1 MTHGW
6 FLLAQD
12 INWVMP
18 IYATVFDALHQ
29 DNVPFLVIGGHA
41 VVLHG
46 HQRNTFDLDLLI
58 SEVSLPLTKSV
69 LERLGYTPYFESGAF
84 LQLTPSTGLPPLDL
98 MIVDQSTFTRLS
110 HFIETRVFDGRTIRI
125 PDPKRLVAMKL
136 HALKAASRV
145 NREKDWDDV
154 VGVIRASNLSI
165 EDREFEEIVQQY
177 GSPGA
182 IEEIK
187 RRL

>member
-1 MTHGW
+1 
-6 FLLAQD
+6 
-12 INWVMP
+12 MP
-18 IYATVFDALHQ
+18 IYATVFEALHQ
-29 DNVPFLVIGGHA
+29 DSIPFLVIGGHA

-58 SEVSLPLTKSV
+58 SELSLPVTKSV

-84 LQLTPSTGLPPLDL
+84 LQLTPRTGLPPLDL
-98 MIVDQSTFTRLS
+98 MIVDETTFTRLS
-110 HFIETRVFDGRTIRI
+110 HFTETRVFDGSTIRI

-154 VGVIRASNLSI
+154 VGIIRASNLTI
-165 EDREFEEIVQQY
+165 EDPEVKEIIQQH
-177 GSPGA
+177 GSPGT
-182 IEEIK
+182 IEEIR